1 MQEKMKTIKINSNI
15 KMMKQVKLASLL
27 LFFFVAF
34 SSTVNAQNKIAHI
47 NSQEF
52 IESMPA
58 YKSAMKELQ
67 QIDKSYRKDV
77 DEMLKEAEKTNKRYQ
92 AEQDQVSQ
100 QENKARAE
108 RLQEMQDNIMKFS
121 DNAKKDLQKQREELL
136 RPVYE
141 KAREIIQK
149 VARDQ
154 GYDYVLDSTTGTG
167 LLLADGY
174 NLMDDAKAEL
184 AKMTSNGNGS
194 N

>member
-1 MQEKMKTIKINSNI
+1 
-15 KMMKQVKLASLL
+15 MKQLKLASLL
-27 LFFFVAF
+27 LICFVAL
-34 SSTVNAQNKIAHI
+34 SSTANAQDKIAHI
-47 NSQEF
+47 NSQKF
-52 IESMPA
+52 IESLPG
-58 YKSAMKELQ
+58 YQSAMKELQ

-92 AEQDQVSQ
+92 AEQGEVSQ
-100 QENKARAE
+100 QENKQRAQ
-108 RLQEMQDNIMKFS
+108 RLQEMQSNIRKFS
-121 DNAKKDLQKQREELL
+121 DNAKKDLQKKREELL

-141 KAREIIQK
+141 RAREIIQK

-174 NLMDDAKAEL
+174 DLMDDAKAEL
-184 AKMTSNGNGS
+184 AKSNSQSS